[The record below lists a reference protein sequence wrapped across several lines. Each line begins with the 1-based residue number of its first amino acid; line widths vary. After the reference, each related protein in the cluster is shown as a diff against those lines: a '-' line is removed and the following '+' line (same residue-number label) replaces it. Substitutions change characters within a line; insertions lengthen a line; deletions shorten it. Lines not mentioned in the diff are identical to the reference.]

1 MDINASN
8 ELIDKKIRDSINKK
22 MIDKKKKKNKKLIYL
37 MK

>member
-22 MIDKKKKKNKKLIYL
+22 MIDKKKTKKRS
-37 MK
+37 

>member
-8 ELIDKKIRDSINKK
+8 ELIDKKIRDSVNKK
-22 MIDKKKKKNKKLIYL
+22 MIDQKNTQKKLIYL